1 VFLFLDENPLVLS
14 IRWMD
19 GNLIVLLILLA
30 LATLVGLGAVLMQS
44 RRIRSFG
51 LIGALR
57 RKFSG
62 GAGRSRY
69 GN

>member
-1 VFLFLDENPLVLS
+1 MWTNNPLVMLTEA
-14 IRWMD
+14 MD

-30 LATLVGLGAVLMQS
+30 VATLVGLGAVLMQS
-44 RRIRSFG
+44 RCIRSFG